1 MICVVDIDI
10 SEMDRGSLAMLAGV
24 GFIGIVMYF
33 YFFLTGEGYEEIYPT
48 MVILILFSS
57 LSALFYLFEDLN
69 AMFNLALSR
78 DDPDEFRTKVKR
90 GSNFLAG
97 MLLMGMVGMNLV
109 VFTNYDSDMA
119 LRMIII
125 TLLTLVSV
133 FLLLY
138 SMFMAED

>member
-1 MICVVDIDI
+1 MVDIDI

>member
-1 MICVVDIDI
+1 
-10 SEMDRGSLAMLAGV
+10 MLAGV